1 VDPNLQNAFIRG
13 VERLSAW
20 KELLDNINVF
30 PVADKDTGRNLIISL
45 TPLLQLN
52 NNRDTMIQRLLMSA
66 RGNSGNIAASFFSG
80 FLSADSLTTL
90 SQAAML
96 GRDRAW
102 KSVSKPKSGTMLT
115 VFDSL
120 TESLSGYPIEND
132 FEIIISNLEKAV
144 RSTSEILPQMKN
156 ANVVDS
162 GALGMFIY
170 LETFLKELILQSDNF
185 KPVTERFHGLLSVSS
200 DFKDKREEGYCVN
213 VAFRIH
219 ENNDDIIRKIPE
231 YGKDTVIS
239 SYGDCL
245 KIHFHTDNKD
255 KIREEFESAGTILQW
270 SDERIE
276 NQTKFYESNTD
287 KKHIH
292 IITDA
297 AGSVTREDCD
307 KWGIT
312 LLDSYITI
320 GDTSFP
326 ETFLTPSELY
336 ESMKKGEKV
345 STSQSSLF
353 ERHQHY
359 ETLYNQ
365 YKNLL
370 YLCVGS
376 LFTGNYQVASEWKA
390 GNDKENHMKIIDTG
404 AASGRL
410 GIIALST
417 ARYAL
422 KTDDFSSVIKFAEK
436 AVENSEEYLFLDKLK
451 YLAAGGRLSKT
462 GAFIGDVLNMKPV
475 ISPMSDGAKK
485 VGMVRNQNDQLKFAL
500 EKLKNRFEK
509 DSTPFIMLEYSDNQS
524 WVSNDIQEKIKAEYP
539 FAEIIVH
546 PLSLTSGAHMGPGTW
561 GIAFIKSEVKRQE
574 AGVRS

>member
-1 VDPNLQNAFIRG
+1 MDPNIQNAFIRG

-20 KELLDNINVF
+20 RELLDAINVF

-52 NNRDTMIQRLLMSA
+52 NNRDAVIHRLLMSA

-80 FLSADSLTTL
+80 FLSADSFKTL
-90 SQAAML
+90 SHAALL

-102 KSVSKPKSGTMLT
+102 KSVSDPKSGTMLT
-115 VFDSL
+115 LFDALADSL
-120 TESLSGYPIEND
+120 NCHSTEAD
-132 FEIIISNLEKAV
+132 FEIITGNLEKAV
-144 RSTSEILPQMKN
+144 CSTAETLPQLKK
-156 ANVVDS
+156 ANVADA

-170 LETFLKELILQSDNF
+170 FETFLQELILHTNHF
-185 KPVTERFHGLLSVSS
+185 KPITERFQGILRISS
-200 DFKDKREEGYCVN
+200 DFKDKTEEGYCVN
-213 VAFRIH
+213 MALRF
-219 ENNDDIIRKIPE
+219 NNNSDEIIKKLPE
-231 YGKDTVIS
+231 YGKDAVIS
-239 SYGDCL
+239 SHGDCL
-245 KIHFHTDNKD
+245 KIHIHTDNKE

-276 NQTKFYESNTD
+276 NQRKSYKSNAD

-297 AGSVTREDCD
+297 AGSVTREDAD

-326 ETFLTPSELY
+326 ETFLTPSDLY
-336 ESMKKGEKV
+336 ESMKKGIKV
-345 STSQSSLF
+345 STSQASLF

-359 ETLYNQ
+359 ETLFSQ
-365 YKNLL
+365 YQNLL

-376 LFTGNYQVASEWKA
+376 VFTGNYQVAAAWKA
-390 GNDKENHMKIIDTG
+390 KNDKADRFKVIDTG

-417 ARYAL
+417 ARYAS
-422 KTDDFSSVIKFAEK
+422 KTDDFNSVIKFAEK
-436 AVENSEEYLFLDKLK
+436 AVEQSEEYLFLDKLK

-475 ISPMSDGAKK
+475 ISPASDGAKK
-485 VGMVRNQNDQLKFAL
+485 VGMVRNQNEQLKFAL

-524 WVSNDIQEKIKAEYP
+524 WINGDVQEKIKTEYP

-561 GIAFIKSEVKRQE
+561 GIAFIKSDVKRQE